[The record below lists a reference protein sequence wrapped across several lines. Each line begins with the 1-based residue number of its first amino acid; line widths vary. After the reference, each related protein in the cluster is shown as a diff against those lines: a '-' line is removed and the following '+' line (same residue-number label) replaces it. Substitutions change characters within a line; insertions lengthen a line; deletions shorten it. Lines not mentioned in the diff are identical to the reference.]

1 MTISGTF
8 EVGSARIEDMLL
20 VITDSMGTR
29 KIRFGD
35 FTNATGATVNIGN
48 TSTTLGD
55 WLTNAGI
62 DINNLERT
70 TYAES
75 VGVEVPSTQSSSDD
89 TESEVYDATN
99 NSSVAVNL
107 ATVDTSQAGN
117 VVVNGENVGK
127 TSSTFPNA
135 PTFTRNG
142 LTIHLL
148 GSVSNTDGD
157 PTDDNGKSLI
167 TPLTLDQLT
176 DDQKTIIAGL
186 FKWWGNES
194 LKLAEDS
201 YGIGFDSATAMVKD
215 IGLYFY
221 NGQDNDTLAAV
232 WNWQK
237 LYTDGTSDGSTTQLM
252 LNVNMHYFSGLDAS
266 DVDGTANN
274 QSAGMLD
281 RTLAHE
287 FTHAVMGTNI
297 RYFQKLPKLI
307 KEGTAELTHG
317 IDDERGNTIFH
328 VAYDNDWLD
337 SSLVLDNTGTGS
349 QTVGDGYSGGYMFLR
364 YFARRAA
371 LQTLFDSGINPLSI
385 VGTEGAD
392 SISNTLDGAT
402 IQALGGN
409 DSIENEGDSVL
420 IYGDAGDD
428 SINNYGSNVTIS
440 GGAGNDRFVFNYSTN
455 GNSGFDVITDYT
467 EGEIIQIKG
476 VAVSSVT
483 AYGNDVT
490 FTAYNNR
497 LIVRNAADKVITYI
511 DSNGTTKTFEPA
523 SKLVTLTDGADTY
536 YNAVNGATI
545 QALGGND
552 TIRNDGMPVSISGGD
567 GNDSI
572 VNDGVNVSIDGGD
585 GDDTIK
591 SQGWHNK
598 INGGAGNDNISLTG
612 DSSYNLIRYTSGDGN
627 DVISGFNATST
638 LQIGDGTG
646 TYSSQV
652 SGSDIA
658 VTVGD
663 GSILLKDAKGKAIN
677 INNSQPAPKVI
688 TLTEGD
694 DMLIAAIPNVTI
706 DGGDGDDEIY
716 NGNEDYYGG
725 DNVTI
730 LGGAGND
737 TIKSYDG
744 VFATISGGEGDDSIY
759 TDYGSNNFSISGDAG
774 SDTIESRGASAVID
788 GGDDSDYIYNGTSID
803 SRTYNNVS
811 ISGGDGND
819 TINNYGGFNVT
830 INGSTGN
837 DYIYNCSLLA
847 WNYDIKSPETVTLD
861 NSVIDGGDGDDTIRD
876 YGASSWI
883 NGGGGNDYIYNY
895 NSSDNVTI
903 NGGDDDDRITNIV
916 SKVTI
921 VGGAGNDSISNS
933 KNSVMLFG
941 GADNDSIVNRGE
953 YVSIS
958 GDAGSDLIVN

>member
-1 MTISGTF
+1 MATLATHDYGTEAEFTANILDDAIKSASNFDGIQSVIDAMKSDQVAAEREAVEEILGSDYAGLTMSQISTSILSADAKNYDGTKISNAYLNELNDRRTTVENAIKERKAFIFLEKYCGIQLEKNCRLTSSGGLTSWTDDVTGNVDTGAITGSDANITLKAGDSIDGATLTAANLAELAQLYGDAAKLSDDGNTIVIGTGTEKTNQSVVPEAFVNTYTARPKFSQVIDTGTRNWVVQATSTDDTITSGGADSINAGAGNDVINVNGNGATVTAGDGSDNVNISATVRDVTISDLNAQDVMTISGTF

-20 VITDSMGTR
+20 VVTDSMGTR

-148 GSVSNTDGD
+148 GSVSNIDGD

-201 YGIGFDSATAMVKD
+201 CGIGFDSATAMVKD

-221 NGQDNDTLAAV
+221 DGQGHGNTLAAV
-232 WNWQK
+232 WNWQQ
-237 LYTDGTSDGSTTQLM
+237 LYTDGTGDGSTTQLM

-266 DVDGTANN
+266 NVDGTANN

-317 IDDERGNTIFH
+317 IDDERGGTIFRI
-328 VAYDNDWLD
+328 AYDDDWLD

-371 LQTLFDSGINPLSI
+371 LQTLFDGDTTEPEPNPLSIIGTEGADELSNTLDGATIQALGGNDTIRNDGMPVSINGGAGNDSIRNENDMATIDGGAGDDSIYNYGGASVLFTYSDGSDTISGFNETSTLQIGGGTYSTVANGDDLIVTVGDGSILLNGAATFASVNIAGVYKNPLSI

-409 DSIENEGDSVL
+409 DSIKQQIHVKNFGR
-420 IYGDAGDD
+420 
-428 SINNYGSNVTIS
+428 
-440 GGAGNDRFVFNYSTN
+440 DR
-455 GNSGFDVITDYT
+455 
-467 EGEIIQIKG
+467 
-476 VAVSSVT
+476 
-483 AYGNDVT
+483 
-490 FTAYNNR
+490 
-497 LIVRNAADKVITYI
+497 
-511 DSNGTTKTFEPA
+511 
-523 SKLVTLTDGADTY
+523 
-536 YNAVNGATI
+536 
-545 QALGGND
+545 
-552 TIRNDGMPVSISGGD
+552 
-567 GNDSI
+567 
-572 VNDGVNVSIDGGD
+572 
-585 GDDTIK
+585 
-591 SQGWHNK
+591 
-598 INGGAGNDNISLTG
+598 
-612 DSSYNLIRYTSGDGN
+612 
-627 DVISGFNATST
+627 
-638 LQIGDGTG
+638 
-646 TYSSQV
+646 
-652 SGSDIA
+652 
-658 VTVGD
+658 
-663 GSILLKDAKGKAIN
+663 
-677 INNSQPAPKVI
+677 
-688 TLTEGD
+688 
-694 DMLIAAIPNVTI
+694 
-706 DGGDGDDEIY
+706 
-716 NGNEDYYGG
+716 
-725 DNVTI
+725 
-730 LGGAGND
+730 
-737 TIKSYDG
+737 
-744 VFATISGGEGDDSIY
+744 
-759 TDYGSNNFSISGDAG
+759 
-774 SDTIESRGASAVID
+774 
-788 GGDDSDYIYNGTSID
+788 
-803 SRTYNNVS
+803 
-811 ISGGDGND
+811 
-819 TINNYGGFNVT
+819 
-830 INGSTGN
+830 
-837 DYIYNCSLLA
+837 
-847 WNYDIKSPETVTLD
+847 
-861 NSVIDGGDGDDTIRD
+861 
-876 YGASSWI
+876 
-883 NGGGGNDYIYNY
+883 
-895 NSSDNVTI
+895 
-903 NGGDDDDRITNIV
+903 
-916 SKVTI
+916 
-921 VGGAGNDSISNS
+921 
-933 KNSVMLFG
+933 
-941 GADNDSIVNRGE
+941 
-953 YVSIS
+953 
-958 GDAGSDLIVN
+958 